1 MLGTAEVPRDAQRT
15 GGTLWGA
22 CTCLEPAH
30 LVCISQVCSLG
41 PAPQPACVKPN
52 LAPCAQAE
60 LARAFFWRMRANGHI
75 LVIITSYQE
84 FPGKIANPFDD
95 RHTTPQDR
103 AVHEAADGYLH
114 CFR

>member
-1 MLGTAEVPRDAQRT
+1 
-15 GGTLWGA
+15 
-22 CTCLEPAH
+22 
-30 LVCISQVCSLG
+30 
-41 PAPQPACVKPN
+41 
-52 LAPCAQAE
+52 
-60 LARAFFWRMRANGHI
+60 MRANGHI